1 MQELRSTEILDKQIH
16 DEAVKKVQAIL
27 EKTES
32 DCKAIQESV
41 DQDFENAK
49 KQKSEVYEKRLAVLK
64 KNLEATLPLEKQ
76 RIKLSFV
83 QNAVTKAINDYIFSL
98 SEEDRLNMVL
108 STLEEKKSLFGKNKI
123 TAYVYGFDFEKAKKA
138 IEKQI
143 KANLSSVEKTEF
155 GKIIV
160 EDGIELKTQQGIIL
174 ESEDRALR
182 LRLTLSQL
190 VNTVLDDNRDKL
202 VTALFGEIEN
212 D

>member
-76 RIKLSFV
+76 RIQLSFV

-174 ESEDRALR
+174 ESEDRVLR